1 MLISYMTK
9 MMLLFSVIIA
19 VGLFLTW
26 VNDRLERFLTRLLRP
41 RSPHPV
47 KVTFAS
53 LQSRSLTQA
62 VARPRVKTV
71 SIPKPTKLASLNAV
85 QQDQIGKHD
94 YAGKIVKLDLAPRSR
109 VSQAETGEKLGEHVT
124 VLAKAA

>member
-53 LQSRSLTQA
+53 LQSRSLTQV

-71 SIPKPTKLASLNAV
+71 SIPKPLASLNAV